1 MPVWRNNPWALATAA
16 SVDIVTANNVTWTDS
31 FQFDPPGVTGQPPP
45 PYWPQGATGPTW
57 TFAGQ
62 SFRLD
67 IKAYVDG
74 PTALLSMDSG
84 QVPNVQVFNVIDS
97 VNRILAM
104 NVPEGTID
112 GTTMA
117 TGCTGAGL
125 IPGEYFYDLIMYD
138 TEVPSVR
145 TMLMRGKFVLQA
157 GITGG

>member
-1 MPVWRNNPWALATAA
+1 MPIYQNNPGAIATAA

-62 SFRLD
+62 SFRMD
-67 IKAYVDG
+67 IKPYVDG
-74 PTALLSMDSG
+74 PTALLSIDSG
-84 QVPNVQVFNVIDS
+84 RAPNVQAITVIDS

-104 NVPEGTID
+104 NVPESTIV

-125 IPGEYFYDLIMYD
+125 IPGNYVYDFVMYD
-138 TEVPSVR
+138 AENPSVR
-145 TMLMRGKFVLQA
+145 TMLMRGVFTLQQ